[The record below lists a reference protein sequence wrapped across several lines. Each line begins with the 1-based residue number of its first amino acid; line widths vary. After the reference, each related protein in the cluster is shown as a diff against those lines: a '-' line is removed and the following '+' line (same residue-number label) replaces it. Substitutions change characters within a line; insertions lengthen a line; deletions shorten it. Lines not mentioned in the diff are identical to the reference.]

1 MLSIGD
7 YIKILLKKRG
17 LTVAELARMM
27 TQEERN
33 HGSNTTIHRANLTPD
48 INNSKISIETARKIE
63 MALKLPKF
71 QLVNMINPNL
81 TKKQIE
87 LLENVYKIKSE

>member
-1 MLSIGD
+1 MLSMGE
-7 YIKILLKKRG
+7 YIKLLLKKRG

-33 HGSNTTIHRANLTPD
+33 HGSSITITRTHLCPE
-48 INNSKISIETARKIE
+48 IKSSKISVERARKIE
-63 MALKLPKF
+63 IALKLPKF

-81 TKKQIE
+81 TKKHIE